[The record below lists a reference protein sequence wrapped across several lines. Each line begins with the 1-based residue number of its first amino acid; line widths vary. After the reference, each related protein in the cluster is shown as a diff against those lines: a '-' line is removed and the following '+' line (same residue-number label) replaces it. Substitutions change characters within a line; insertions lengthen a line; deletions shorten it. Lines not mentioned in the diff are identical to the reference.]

1 MLIPGTT
8 VPAPTQPPVPKRQW
22 QAPSGTFVRQLN
34 QMTLQAPT
42 LTMPVEPDKGE
53 IFQFFFVF

>member
-42 LTMPVEPDKGE
+42 LTMPVEPDKGK
-53 IFQFFFVF
+53 VF